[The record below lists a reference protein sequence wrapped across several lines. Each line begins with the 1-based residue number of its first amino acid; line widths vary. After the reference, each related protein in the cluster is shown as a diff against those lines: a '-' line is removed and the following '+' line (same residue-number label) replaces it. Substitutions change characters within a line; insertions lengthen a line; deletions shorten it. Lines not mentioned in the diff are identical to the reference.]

1 MSYTQ
6 PCSWG
11 GTSVIRRSF
20 IIVVVVLALAG
31 LLTSLAW
38 ACMTQIVVGPGGQL
52 YTCVTCP
59 GPVPT
64 TTCLPL
70 GPPLPPPL
78 PQ

>member
-1 MSYTQ
+1 
-6 PCSWG
+6 
-11 GTSVIRRSF
+11 VIRRSF
-20 IIVVVVLALAG
+20 IIVLVVLALAG

-38 ACMTQIVVGPGGQL
+38 ACMTQLVIGPGGQL
-52 YTCVTCP
+52 YTCTTCP

-70 GPPLPPPL
+70 GPPPPPPI